1 MTARI
6 LMTLAGILLTFPGL
20 SLGQEQVVSPPA
32 KEMTAPTAV
41 IPTLPPSAR
50 CSSSAPCRNI
60 MGEVQRIEESY
71 WIRLPDG
78 NQLHVKAS
86 DATKMQDLPRVGD
99 KVVAQV
105 TSTGEAEAIVKVPD
119 VPKPMELEVPPK
131 SFNDLRGHASGK

>member
-1 MTARI
+1 MTTRI
-6 LMTLAGILLTFPGL
+6 LITLTAVLLAVPGL
-20 SLGQEQVVSPPA
+20 SLGQEQIVSPPD
-32 KEMTAPTAV
+32 KKMTSSPAA
-41 IPTLPPSAR
+41 IPTLPPSDR

-71 WIRLPDG
+71 WIKLPDG

-105 TSTGEAEAIVKVPD
+105 TSTGEAEAIVKVQE
-119 VPKPMELEVPPK
+119 VPKPMELELPPK
-131 SFNDLRGHASGK
+131 SFNDLRGSR